1 MKMTMKQIGRQDLVD
16 NAIFDLLQ
24 KLNSSDK
31 ELEWNIGL
39 IGEIRDVIQEHFA
52 EDGICE
58 ESEFY
63 Y

>member
-24 KLNSSDK
+24 KPNPSDK

-39 IGEIRDVIQEHFA
+39 IGEIRDVIQ
-52 EDGICE
+52 
-58 ESEFY
+58 
-63 Y
+63 

>member
-1 MKMTMKQIGRQDLVD
+1 MKLTTEQIERQDFVD
-16 NAIFDLLQ
+16 NVIFDLLQ
-24 KLNSSDK
+24 KLNPSDK
-31 ELEWNIGL
+31 ELEWNIGI
-39 IGEIRDVIQEHFA
+39 IGEIRDVIQDHLV